1 MAVLPTKNVYFST
14 WDDVSFFLFFPTN
27 HLPSMKSFSA
37 GVLVLL
43 NYNVEDSVE
52 ARKRLS
58 LNKEKYCN
66 HPLDE
71 QNPEKVDTVNRK

>member
-1 MAVLPTKNVYFST
+1 MNS
-14 WDDVSFFLFFPTN
+14 S
-27 HLPSMKSFSA
+27 SS
-37 GVLVLL
+37 G
-43 NYNVEDSVE
+43 EDSVE

-71 QNPEKVDTVNRK
+71 QNPEAADIVNGKNGKYTIS

>member
-1 MAVLPTKNVYFST
+1 MNS
-14 WDDVSFFLFFPTN
+14 S
-27 HLPSMKSFSA
+27 SS
-37 GVLVLL
+37 G
-43 NYNVEDSVE
+43 EDSVE

-71 QNPEKVDTVNRK
+71 ENPEAADIVNGKNGKYTISYIFLHDILRTFMF